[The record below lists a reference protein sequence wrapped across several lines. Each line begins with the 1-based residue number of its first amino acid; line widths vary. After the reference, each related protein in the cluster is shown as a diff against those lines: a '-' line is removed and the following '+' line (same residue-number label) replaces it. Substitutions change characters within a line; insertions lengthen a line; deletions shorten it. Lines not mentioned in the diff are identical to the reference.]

1 MSQGESTAAGPFDQ
15 PRSLPPRRWDVAL
28 VIAVGGA
35 VGGAARW
42 AMNEAIPPTP
52 GRFPWSTFIE
62 NVAGCL
68 LLAAL
73 LVLLVEVLQ
82 PHRYVRPFLGVG
94 VLGGFTTFS
103 TYTNDA
109 RLLLADGYVPTA
121 LVYLVAT
128 LVAGLLA
135 TWLGLTLARAATGML
150 AREGS
155 GRNA

>member
-1 MSQGESTAAGPFDQ
+1 MSQEEPTAAGVFDK
-15 PRSLPPRRWDVAL
+15 PRSRPPRRWDVAL
-28 VIAVGGA
+28 VIAAGGA

-42 AMNEAIPPTP
+42 SLNQAIPPTP
-52 GRFPWSTFIE
+52 GHFPWSTFIE
-62 NVAGCL
+62 NVTGCL
-68 LLAAL
+68 LLAGL

-82 PHRYVRPFLGVG
+82 PHRYIRPFLGVG

-121 LVYLVAT
+121 LVYLVVT

-135 TWLGLTLARAATGML
+135 TWLGLVLARAATRRP

-155 GRNA
+155 RRNA